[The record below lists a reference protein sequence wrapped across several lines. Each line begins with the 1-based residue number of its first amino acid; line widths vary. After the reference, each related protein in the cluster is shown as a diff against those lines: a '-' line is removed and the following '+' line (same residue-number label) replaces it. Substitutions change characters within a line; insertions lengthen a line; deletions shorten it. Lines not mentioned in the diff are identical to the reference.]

1 MTNGRSDRE
10 IEADAAAV
18 PKKAG
23 EESVSPKLAAAA
35 AVPVGGNGSWEQL
48 KALGHYLT
56 KTEVHTYAFSVA
68 AQAILSLFPFIVLL
82 LTVSQRVFH
91 SSHMADV
98 VGEMMSNFLPNNQD
112 FVMRNMRAL
121 AFTHAP
127 IKIIS
132 IVMLLI
138 TATGVFLPLEVALN
152 SVWGVKKNR
161 SYLQNQIVSI
171 GLATGVALLAMA
183 SIALSAAQRTRASTG
198 CFLGNTKMGKLFA
211 IVAESF
217 LQIVA
222 LGAASGVFFLIYWV
236 LPYHA
241 RIPPLAV
248 LRTSIVMGVLWTAAK
263 YIYILVLP
271 HLNYHA
277 VYVPFCLSARTHH
290 LSLHLRASVA
300 WRSLCLRHASGPPRD
315 ARRRFAGSMMKRW
328 PRVER
333 LHHKVVRMIARRQHR
348 HQ

>member
-1 MTNGRSDRE
+1 MSSEQQASGTNGRTDRE
-10 IEADAAAV
+10 INAGAAAA

-23 EESVSPKLAAAA
+23 EESVSPKLAASPAI
-35 AVPVGGNGSWEQL
+35 PVGNGSWELL

-56 KTEVHTYAFSVA
+56 KSEVHTYAFSVA

-82 LTVSQRVFH
+82 LTISQRVFH
-91 SSHMADV
+91 STHMANV

-112 FVMRNMRAL
+112 FVMRNMRLL

-127 IKIIS
+127 VKIFS

-161 SYLQNQIVSI
+161 SYLQNQLVAI
-171 GLATGVALLAMA
+171 GLATGVALLTMA
-183 SIALSAAQRTRASTG
+183 SVALSAAQRTVLDWIFFGHTENA
-198 CFLGNTKMGKLFA
+198 LFDL
-211 IVAESF
+211 VAKGF

-222 LGAASGVFFLIYWV
+222 LGAASGVFFLIYWL
-236 LPYHA
+236 LPY
-241 RIPPLAV
+241 RKIPPLAV
-248 LRTSIVMGVLWTAAK
+248 LRTAIVMGVLWTAAK

-277 VYVPFCLSARTHH
+277 VYGPFYVSAGLITWAFISGLLLLAGAYVSATRQA
-290 LSLHLRASVA
+290 LRETRETES
-300 WRSLCLRHASGPPRD
+300 
-315 ARRRFAGSMMKRW
+315 
-328 PRVER
+328 
-333 LHHKVVRMIARRQHR
+333 QN
-348 HQ
+348 Q

>member
-1 MTNGRSDRE
+1 MTSEQKVVATNGRSDRE
-10 IEADAAAV
+10 IEADAAPA

-23 EESVSPKLAAAA
+23 DESVSPELVAAP
-35 AVPVGGNGSWEQL
+35 AVPVGGSGSWEQL

-82 LTVSQRVFH
+82 LTISQRVFH
-91 SSHMADV
+91 SSHMTEV
-98 VGEMMSNFLPNNQD
+98 VGDMMSNFLPNNQD
-112 FVMRNMRAL
+112 FVMRNMRSL

-127 IKIIS
+127 IKIFS

-161 SYLQNQIVSI
+161 SYLRNQIVAI
-171 GLATGVALLAMA
+171 GLAIGVALLAMA
-183 SIALSAAQRTRASTG
+183 SVALSAAQRTVLDWI
-198 CFLGNTKMGKLFA
+198 FMGNTKGRLFA
-211 IVAESF
+211 LAAEAF

-236 LPYHA
+236 LPY
-241 RIPPLAV
+241 RKIPPLAV

-263 YIYILVLP
+263 YIYMLVLP

-277 VYVPFCLSARTHH
+277 VYGPFYVSAGLITWAFISG
-290 LSLHLRASVA
+290 LLLLGGAYVSAT
-300 WRSLCLRHASGPPRD
+300 RHALRETRD
-315 ARRRFAGSMMKRW
+315 TES
-328 PRVER
+328 EN
-333 LHHKVVRMIARRQHR
+333 Q
-348 HQ
+348 

>member
-1 MTNGRSDRE
+1 MTSEQKVVGTSGRSDRE
-10 IEADAAAV
+10 IEADAAPA

-23 EESVSPKLAAAA
+23 DESVSPKLVAAP
-35 AVPVGGNGSWEQL
+35 AVPVGGSGSWEQL

-82 LTVSQRVFH
+82 LTISQRVFH
-91 SSHMADV
+91 SSHMTEV
-98 VGEMMSNFLPNNQD
+98 VGDMMSNFLPNNQD
-112 FVMRNMRAL
+112 FVMRNMRSL

-127 IKIIS
+127 IKIFS

-161 SYLQNQIVSI
+161 SYLRNQIVAI
-171 GLATGVALLAMA
+171 GLAIGVALLAMA
-183 SIALSAAQRTRASTG
+183 SVALSAAQRTVLDWI
-198 CFLGNTKMGKLFA
+198 FMGNTKGRLFA
-211 IVAESF
+211 LAAEGF

-236 LPYHA
+236 LPY
-241 RIPPLAV
+241 RKIPPLAV

-263 YIYILVLP
+263 YIYMLVLP

-277 VYVPFCLSARTHH
+277 VYGPFYVSAGLITWAFISG
-290 LSLHLRASVA
+290 LLLLGGAYVSAT
-300 WRSLCLRHASGPPRD
+300 RHALRETRD
-315 ARRRFAGSMMKRW
+315 TES
-328 PRVER
+328 EN
-333 LHHKVVRMIARRQHR
+333 Q
-348 HQ
+348 

>member
-1 MTNGRSDRE
+1 MSSEQRIGATNASSDRE
-10 IEADAAAV
+10 IAAEVASA

-23 EESVSPKLAAAA
+23 EESVSPELAADP
-35 AVPVGGNGSWEQL
+35 AVPVSGSGSWDQL

-82 LTVSQRVFH
+82 LTISQRVFH
-91 SSHMADV
+91 SSHMTVV

-112 FVMRNMRAL
+112 FVMRNIRAL
-121 AFTHAP
+121 AYSHAP
-127 IKIIS
+127 ITVFS

-138 TATGVFLPLEVALN
+138 TTTGVFLPLEVALN

-171 GLATGVALLAMA
+171 GLAVGVALLAMA
-183 SIALSAAQRTRASTG
+183 SVALSAAQHTVLDWIFFGHTQ
-198 CFLGNTKMGKLFA
+198 NKLFDL
-211 IVAESF
+211 VGRGF

-236 LPYHA
+236 LPY
-241 RIPPLAV
+241 RKIPALAV
-248 LRTSIVMGVLWTAAK
+248 LRTAIVMGVLWTAAK

-277 VYVPFCLSARTHH
+277 VYGPFYVSAGLITWAFISGLLLLGGAYVSATRQA
-290 LSLHLRASVA
+290 LRETRETEA
-300 WRSLCLRHASGPPRD
+300 RS
-315 ARRRFAGSMMKRW
+315 
-328 PRVER
+328 
-333 LHHKVVRMIARRQHR
+333 
-348 HQ
+348 

>member
-1 MTNGRSDRE
+1 MSLEERIAATGGPGENE
-10 IEADAAAV
+10 IGAQATPT

-23 EESVSPKLAAAA
+23 EQPVSPQLDAAPAI
-35 AVPVGGNGSWEQL
+35 PVSGSGSWDQL

-82 LTVSQRVFH
+82 LSISQRVFH

-98 VGEMMSNFLPNNQD
+98 VGEMMSNFLPSNQE
-112 FVMRNMRAL
+112 FVMRNMRLL
-121 AFTHAP
+121 AFSRTP
-127 IKIIS
+127 TTIVS
-132 IVMLLI
+132 VVMLLI

-161 SYLQNQIVSI
+161 SYLHNQLVAV
-171 GLATGVALLAMA
+171 GLAAGVAILTMA
-183 SIALSAAQRTRASTG
+183 SVALSAAQHTVLDWI
-198 CFLGNTKMGKLFA
+198 FLGHTETPLFA
-211 IVAESF
+211 WVTKFF

-222 LGAASGVFFLIYWV
+222 LGAATGVFFLIYWL
-236 LPYHA
+236 LPH
-241 RIPPLAV
+241 RKIPALAV

-277 VYVPFCLSARTHH
+277 VYGPFYVSAGLITWAFISGLLLLGGAYVSATRQA
-290 LSLHLRASVA
+290 LREA
-300 WRSLCLRHASGPPRD
+300 HD
-315 ARRRFAGSMMKRW
+315 A
-328 PRVER
+328 E
-333 LHHKVVRMIARRQHR
+333 LEDQ
-348 HQ
+348 